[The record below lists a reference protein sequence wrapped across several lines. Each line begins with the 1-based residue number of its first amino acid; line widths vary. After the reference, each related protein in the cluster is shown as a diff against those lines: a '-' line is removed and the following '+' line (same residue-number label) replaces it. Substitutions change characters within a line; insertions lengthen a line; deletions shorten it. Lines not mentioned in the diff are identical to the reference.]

1 MSQKHRKKSRKQE
14 QSLGPASKR
23 LWTIGI
29 LLLVAATGIAGIAW
43 WPREG
48 PRTET
53 QSASAPLSVEP
64 TTDTSPVK
72 PAASAEPA
80 RDTATAV
87 AKPELRKLKG
97 RWRRSGEQYILEVRD
112 VDESGKVD
120 AAYFNPKPIRV
131 GRAMA
136 KQEAGAATLFVELR
150 DTGYPGCTYTLV
162 YDPKSDQLAG
172 IYYQAA
178 MQEQYEVFFERI
190 N

>member
-23 LWTIGI
+23 PWTIGI
-29 LLLVAATGIAGIAW
+29 LLLVAAAGIASIVW
-43 WPREG
+43 WPRGG

-53 QSASAPLSVEP
+53 QSASSPLPVEP
-64 TTDTSPVK
+64 TTDPSPVK

-80 RDTATAV
+80 RDTAAA

-97 RWRRSGEQYILEVRD
+97 RWRRSGEQYILEVRA
-112 VDESGKVD
+112 VDESGKVN

-172 IYYQAA
+172 IYHQAA